1 MFKKCKR
8 GMTVLL
14 AAVML
19 LTTMLPLTASAA
31 SGVTMD
37 LTDCHVSWDYTLTDE
52 EGNTFSA
59 AYGLR
64 AADDIYF
71 NKGFS
76 PYLSRMHDYT
86 AKRSGLTGNKSDWVY
101 GKDYVYC
108 FCIERGIPLPDNTEY
123 AGSADASHGD
133 KYKRLT
139 ENQKDLL
146 KLALTYGYPNRVG
159 LQTSKD
165 ANACYAATQLIVWQ
179 ITMGFRSSATE
190 LNDKTYPM
198 SGYSG
203 TMTEQYTRNK
213 YLKAYYDAILSD
225 MARHYTRPSF
235 TAYTPGAAKT
245 FEMEYKNGKYT
256 VTLTDSNNMLGDYY
270 VSVSGGVS
278 ASVSGNT
285 LTLTSTKPI
294 NDAVT
299 VKLNRR
305 VYSTN
310 MSTGFLIWSV
320 PGKESANQ
328 DMVSGV
334 PADNDPVPSY
344 LKVRTAAG
352 SAKIVKVSED
362 GKVDGIT
369 FRIQGE
375 GVDQT
380 VKTANGG
387 VIQVDNLKPGVYT
400 VTETEYD
407 KYIPQEVRRVTV
419 VSGQVST
426 VNFSNK
432 LRRGDLTVKKTAEDG
447 LTEGMKFRLYGT
459 SLSGIEVNE
468 YAVTDKNGVAE
479 FKDVLIGTGYVLEE
493 IDTPLRYVVP
503 DKQTAAIE
511 WNKVTNKSFDNIL
524 KKFNVTVTK
533 SDRSTG
539 LPQGDASLA
548 GAKYGIYK
556 GNQLIDTYTT
566 DANGSFTTKW
576 YICGDDWS
584 LKEIA
589 PSEGYLLNTE
599 SLHIGAEARLYTVEY
614 NLAKPLD
621 SLEDVI
627 KGKIAVIKHTDDG
640 STKIETPEA
649 GAEFEVYLK
658 SAGSFDVAKE
668 TERDILVCDE
678 NGFAETKDLPYGTYT
693 VKQTK
698 GWEGKELLEPFN
710 VYISEDGKIYRFL
723 INNAPYEAL
732 IEIVKKDTETGK
744 IIPAAGIGFKVRNTD
759 TGEYIV
765 QHINYPTPVDIDI
778 YYTDVSGKLMM
789 PEKLPYGN
797 YEIIEQCTAYGYVL
811 DSAPIA
817 FKVDGSKTVV
827 TVEKH
832 NMPQKGIVN
841 ISKSGEVFFS
851 AVESDGV
858 YSLVFADKGLA
869 GAVYEIAAA
878 EDIITPD
885 GTLRYAKDTVV
896 DTVTTDENSAAES
909 KALYLGKYTIR
920 ETKAPYGMVLNGTEK
935 TVELTY
941 AGETVEITETA
952 AEFYNER
959 QKASLSLAKILGKD
973 ENFNIG
979 DNGEIL
985 SVQFGLYAAEDLTAA
1000 DGTVIPADGLLEIAN
1015 CNENGNIIFKT
1026 DIPVGT
1032 KLYVREIAND
1042 EHYILSDEKYPISF
1056 DYAGQDTALVEIT
1069 ANGGEAIKNDIL
1081 YGSVKGLKIDRET
1094 EKPIVGARFGL
1105 FRSDE
1110 TEFTAEKAILT
1121 AESGKD
1127 GVFVFEK
1134 IPYGN
1139 WLIKELQPA
1148 NGYLPNEEIYPV
1160 TVSKNEQVIGVTVV
1174 NDRIPEIGTQ
1184 ATVDGEK
1191 EICATEVFTLTDTVS
1206 YKHLIPG
1213 KEYLLVGTLMD
1224 KSTGKAFTE
1233 NGNAVTAETVF
1244 TPEAPS
1250 GTVTVTFTFDAK
1262 LIKENTSLVV
1272 FETLYKDG
1280 KELAVHADIND
1291 NGQTVKVK
1299 IPEIATKATVD
1310 GKKEVT
1316 ASGRVKIE
1324 DTVSYKNLTPGKEYT
1339 VKGVLMNK
1347 ATGEPLL
1354 ADGKEIR
1361 SAFTFKPDKPDGE
1374 INITFVFDASGLKT
1388 ATEIVVFETLYRD
1401 GTEIAAHADIKYE
1414 GQTVKITP
1422 PTPDNPQTGDNSNL
1436 GFWIGLGAVAL
1447 GGLVA
1452 VIIIR
1457 VKSRKDEDDE

>member
-1 MFKKCKR
+1 MKAKTKR
-8 GMTVLL
+8 VVTALL
-14 AAVML
+14 AVVML
-19 LTTMLPLTASAA
+19 LTTLLPLTASAA
-31 SGVTMD
+31 DVTMD
-37 LTDCHVSWDYTLTDE
+37 LNNCHVSWDYTLTDE
-52 EGNTFSA
+52 EGNAFSA

-86 AKRSGLTGNKSDWVY
+86 AKRSGLTGNKSDWEY
-101 GKDYVYC
+101 GRDYVYC

-245 FEMEYKNGKYT
+245 FELEYKNGKYT
-256 VTLTDSNNMLGDYY
+256 VTLTDSNNMLSDYY

-320 PGKESANQ
+320 PGKENVNQ

-369 FRIQGE
+369 FRIQGN
-375 GVDQT
+375 GIDKT

-468 YAVTDKNGVAE
+468 YAVTDKNGVAT
-479 FKDVLIGTGYVLEE
+479 FKDVLIGTGYTLEE
-493 IDTPLRYVVP
+493 VDTPTRYVVP
-503 DKQTAAIE
+503 EKQTAAIE
-511 WNKVTNKSFDNIL
+511 WNKVTNKSFDNVL

-533 SDRSTG
+533 SDSEKG

-566 DANGSFTTKW
+566 DANGSFTTKY
-576 YICGDDWS
+576 YICGDDWTIR
-584 LKEIA
+584 EIS

-599 SLHIGAEARLYTVEY
+599 SQHIGAEAKLYTVEY
-614 NLAKPLD
+614 NIANPLD
-621 SLEDVI
+621 SYEDII
-627 KGKIAVIKHTDDG
+627 KGKIAIIKHCDDG
-640 STKIETPEA
+640 STKIETPEV

-658 SAGSFDVAKE
+658 SAGSYENAKE

-678 NGFAETKDLPYGTYT
+678 HGFAETKDLPYGEYT
-693 VKQTK
+693 VRQIK
-698 GWEGKELLEPFN
+698 GWDGKELLAPFT
-710 VYISEDGKIYRFL
+710 VFVSEDGQVYRFL
-723 INNAPYEAL
+723 INNAPYEAI
-732 IEIVKKDTETGK
+732 IEIVKKDAETGK
-744 IIPAAGIGFKVRNTD
+744 IIPAAGIGFKVRDTD

-765 QHINYPTPVDIDI
+765 QHINYPTPVDIDT
-778 YYTDVSGKLMM
+778 YYTDVTGKLMM

-817 FKVDGSKTVV
+817 FKVDGEKTVV
-827 TVEKH
+827 TVEKF
-832 NMPQKGIVN
+832 NMPQKGIIR

-858 YSLVFADKGLA
+858 YSFVFADKGLA
-869 GAVYEIAAA
+869 GAVYEITAA

-885 GTLRYAKDTVV
+885 GTLRYAKGTVV
-896 DTVTTDENSAAES
+896 DTVTTDESGDAAS
-909 KALYLGKYTIR
+909 KPLYLGKYTVR
-920 ETKAPYGMVLNGTEK
+920 ETKAPYGMVLNNEAK
-935 TVELTY
+935 SVELTY
-941 AGETVEITETA
+941 AGETVKLTETS

-959 QKASLSLAKILGKD
+959 QKAEVSLSKVLGND
-973 ENFNIG
+973 ETFGIG
-979 DNGEIL
+979 NNGEIL
-985 SVQFGLYAAEDLTAA
+985 SVQFGLYAAEDLFAA
-1000 DGTVIPADGLLEIAN
+1000 DGSFVPNNGLLEIAN
-1015 CNENGNIIFKT
+1015 CDENGNITFKT
-1026 DIPVGT
+1026 DIPVGA
-1032 KLYVREIAND
+1032 KLYVKEIATD
-1042 EHYILSDEKYPISF
+1042 SHYILSDEKYPVTF
-1056 DYAGQDTALVEIT
+1056 DYAGQDTALVEIK

-1081 YGSVKGLKIDRET
+1081 YGTVKGLKIDRET
-1094 EKPIVGARFGL
+1094 EKPIVGAKFGL

-1110 TEFTAEKAILT
+1110 TEFTAENALLT
-1121 AESGKD
+1121 AESGED
-1127 GVFVFEK
+1127 GVFTFENV
-1134 IPYGN
+1134 PYGN
-1139 WLIKELQPA
+1139 WLIKELRPA
-1148 NGYLPNEEIYPV
+1148 DGYLENNKIYPV
-1160 TVSKNEQVIGVTVV
+1160 RISENGQTIGITVF
-1174 NDRIPEIGTQ
+1174 NDRIPEIETK
-1184 ATVDGEK
+1184 ATVNGEK
-1191 EICATEVFTLTDTVS
+1191 TATAEGDITIEDIVS

-1213 KEYLLVGTLMD
+1213 KAYTVKGILMD
-1224 KSTGKAFTE
+1224 KSTGKAFLIDGKELTSE
-1233 NGNAVTAETVF
+1233 
-1244 TPEAPS
+1244 
-1250 GTVTVTFTFDAK
+1250 VTFTSEESCGEVTVRFTFDGSK
-1262 LIKENTSLVV
+1262 ITKQTDLVV
-1272 FETLYKDG
+1272 FETLYHDG
-1280 KELAVHADIND
+1280 AEL
-1291 NGQTVKVK
+1291 
-1299 IPEIATKATVD
+1299 
-1310 GKKEVT
+1310 
-1316 ASGRVKIE
+1316 
-1324 DTVSYKNLTPGKEYT
+1324 
-1339 VKGVLMNK
+1339 
-1347 ATGEPLL
+1347 
-1354 ADGKEIR
+1354 
-1361 SAFTFKPDKPDGE
+1361 
-1374 INITFVFDASGLKT
+1374 
-1388 ATEIVVFETLYRD
+1388 
-1401 GTEIAAHADIKYE
+1401 AAHADIE
-1414 GQTVKITP
+1414 DGGQTVTLIP
-1422 PTPDNPQTGDNSNL
+1422 PKPDIPQTGDNSNL
-1436 GFWIGLGAVAL
+1436 GFWIGLGSVAL
-1447 GGLVA
+1447 GG
-1452 VIIIR
+1452 VIACIIMYCKR
-1457 VKSRKDEDDE
+1457 KKDEDDE

>member
-1 MFKKCKR
+1 MKAKTKR
-8 GMTVLL
+8 VVTALL

-19 LTTMLPLTASAA
+19 ITTLLPLTASAA
-31 SGVTMD
+31 DVTMD
-37 LTDCHVSWDYTLTDE
+37 LNNCHVSWDYTLTDD

-59 AYGLR
+59 AYGLK

-76 PYLSRMHDYT
+76 PYLSKMHDYT
-86 AKRSGLTGNKSDWVY
+86 AKRNGLTGKKSDWVY

-108 FCIERGIPLPDNTEY
+108 FCIERGIPLPNNTEY
-123 AGSADASHGD
+123 AGSADANHGD
-133 KYKRLT
+133 KYKRLS

-245 FEMEYKNGKYT
+245 FELEYKNGKYT

-285 LTLTSTKPI
+285 LTLSSTKPI

-310 MSTGFLIWSV
+310 MNTGFLIWSV

-369 FRIQGE
+369 FRIQGN
-375 GVDQT
+375 GIDKT
-380 VKTANGG
+380 VKTTNGG

-468 YAVTDKNGVAE
+468 YAVTDKNGVAT
-479 FKDVLIGTGYVLEE
+479 FKDVLIGTGYTLEE
-493 IDTPLRYVVP
+493 VDTPTRYVVP
-503 DKQTAAIE
+503 DKQTAAVE
-511 WNKVTNKSFDNIL
+511 WNKVTEKSFDNDL

-533 SDRSTG
+533 SDSEKG

-566 DANGSFTTKW
+566 DANGQFTTKY

-584 LKEIA
+584 LKEIS

-599 SLHIGAEARLYTVEY
+599 SQHIGAEAKLYTVEY
-614 NLAKPLD
+614 NIAKPLD
-621 SLEDVI
+621 SYEDII
-627 KGKIAVIKHTDDG
+627 KGKIAIIKHCDDG
-640 STKIETPEA
+640 TTKIETPEV

-658 SAGSFDVAKE
+658 SAGSYENAEE

-678 NGFAETKDLPYGTYT
+678 NGFAETKDLPYGEYT

-698 GWEGKELLEPFN
+698 GWDGKELLAPFT
-710 VYISEDGKIYRFL
+710 VFVSEDGQVYRFL

-732 IEIVKKDTETGK
+732 IEIVKKDAETGK
-744 IIPAAGIGFKVRNTD
+744 VIPAAGIGFKVRNTD

-765 QHINYPTPVDIDI
+765 QHINYPTPTDIDI
-778 YYTDVSGKLMM
+778 YYTDVTGKLMM

-817 FKVDGSKTVV
+817 FKVDGEKTVV
-827 TVEKH
+827 TVEKF
-832 NMPQKGIVN
+832 NMPQKGI
-841 ISKSGEVFFS
+841 IKLSKSGEIFAS
-851 AVESDGV
+851 AVETDGV
-858 YSLVFADKGLA
+858 YSLVFADKSLA
-869 GAVYEIAAA
+869 GATYEISAAD
-878 EDIITPD
+878 DIITPD
-885 GTLRYAKDTVV
+885 GTLRYAKGAVV
-896 DTVTTDENSAAES
+896 DTVTTDENGTAES
-909 KALYLGKYTIR
+909 KALYLGKYTVR
-920 ETKAPYGMVLNGTEK
+920 ETKAPYGMVLNSTPK

-941 AGETVEITETA
+941 AGETVEVTETA

-959 QKASLSLAKILGKD
+959 QKAALSLAKILGKD
-973 ENFNIG
+973 DTFNIG
-979 DNGEIL
+979 NNGEIL
-985 SVQFGLYAAEDLTAA
+985 SVQFGLYAAEDLFAA
-1000 DGTVIPADGLLEIAN
+1000 DGSFVPKDGLLEIAN
-1015 CNENGNIIFKT
+1015 CDENGNITFKT
-1026 DIPVGT
+1026 DIPVGA
-1032 KLYVREIAND
+1032 KLYVKEIATDN
-1042 EHYILSDEKYPISF
+1042 HYILSDEKYPVTF
-1056 DYAGQDTALVEIT
+1056 DYAGQDTALVEIK

-1094 EKPIVGARFGL
+1094 EKSIAGAVFGL
-1105 FRSDE
+1105 FRTDTS
-1110 TEFTAEKAILT
+1110 EFTEETAVLI
-1121 AESGKD
+1121 AESNKD
-1127 GVFVFEK
+1127 GIFLFENV
-1134 IPYGN
+1134 PYGN

-1148 NGYLPNEEIYPV
+1148 NGYLANEEIYPV
-1160 TVSKNEQVIGVTVV
+1160 RISENGQAIGITVV
-1174 NDRIPEIGTQ
+1174 NDRIPEIGTK
-1184 ATVDGEK
+1184 ATANGEK
-1191 EICATEVFTLTDTVS
+1191 TAAAEGDITIEDTVS

-1213 KEYLLVGTLMD
+1213 KAYTVKGILMD
-1224 KSTGKAFTE
+1224 KVTGKAF
-1233 NGNAVTAETVF
+1233 
-1244 TPEAPS
+1244 
-1250 GTVTVTFTFDAK
+1250 
-1262 LIKENTSLVV
+1262 LV
-1272 FETLYKDG
+1272 DG
-1280 KELAVHADIND
+1280 KEL
-1291 NGQTVKVK
+1291 TS
-1299 IPEIATKATVD
+1299 
-1310 GKKEVT
+1310 EVT
-1316 ASGRVKIE
+1316 FTPEESCGEV
-1324 DTVSYKNLTPGKEYT
+1324 TV
-1339 VKGVLMNK
+1339 
-1347 ATGEPLL
+1347 
-1354 ADGKEIR
+1354 R
-1361 SAFTFKPDKPDGE
+1361 FTFDGSK
-1374 INITFVFDASGLKT
+1374 ITKQTD
-1388 ATEIVVFETLYRD
+1388 IVVFETLYYD
-1401 GTEIAAHADIKYE
+1401 GAELAAHADIE
-1414 GQTVKITP
+1414 DGGQTVTLVP
-1422 PTPDNPQTGDNSNL
+1422 PKPDIPQTGDNSNL
-1436 GFWIGLGAVAL
+1436 GFWIGLGSVAL
-1447 GGLVA
+1447 GG
-1452 VIIIR
+1452 VIACIIMYCKR
-1457 VKSRKDEDDE
+1457 KKDEDDE

>member
-1 MFKKCKR
+1 MKAKTKR
-8 GMTVLL
+8 VVTAML
-14 AAVML
+14 AVVML
-19 LTTMLPLTASAA
+19 LTTLLPLTASAA
-31 SGVTMD
+31 DVTMD
-37 LTDCHVSWDYTLTDE
+37 LNNCHVSWDYTLTDE
-52 EGNTFSA
+52 DGNTFSA

-213 YLKAYYDAILSD
+213 YLKVYYDAILSD

-245 FEMEYKNGKYT
+245 FELEYKNGKYT
-256 VTLTDSNNMLGDYY
+256 VTLTDSNNMLSDYY

-285 LTLTSTKPI
+285 LTLSSTKPI

-320 PGKESANQ
+320 PGKENVNQ

-375 GVDQT
+375 GVDKT

-387 VIQVDNLKPGVYT
+387 VIQVDNLRPGVYT
-400 VTETEYD
+400 VTEAEYD
-407 KYIPQEVRRVTV
+407 RYVPQETRRVTV

-426 VNFSNK
+426 VTFNNVLK
-432 LRRGDLTVKKTAEDG
+432 RGGLKVTKTAEDG
-447 LTEGMKFRLYGT
+447 LIEGMKFRLYGT
-459 SLSGIEVNE
+459 SLAGIAVDE

-479 FKDVLIGTGYVLEE
+479 FKDVLIGSGYTLEE
-493 IDTPLRYVVP
+493 VGTPERYVVP
-503 DKQTAAIE
+503 EKQTAAVE
-511 WNKVTNKSFDNIL
+511 WNKVTSKAFDNVL
-524 KKFNVTVTK
+524 KKFSVTVTK
-533 SDRSTG
+533 SDSEKG

-566 DANGSFTTKW
+566 DASGQFRTKY
-576 YICGDDWS
+576 YICGDDWTIR
-584 LKEIA
+584 EIS

-599 SLHIGAEARLYTVEY
+599 SLHIGAEAKLYTVEY
-614 NLAKPLD
+614 NIAKPLD

-640 STKIETPEA
+640 STKIETPEE

-658 SAGSFDVAKE
+658 AAGSYENAKK

-678 NGFAETKDLPYGTYT
+678 NGFAETKDLPYGEYT
-693 VKQTK
+693 VRQTK

-732 IEIVKKDTETGK
+732 IEIVKKDAETGK

-765 QHINYPTPVDIDI
+765 QHINYPTPVDIDT
-778 YYTDVSGKLMM
+778 YYTDVTGKLML

-811 DSAPIA
+811 SAEPVA
-817 FKVDGSKTVV
+817 FKVDGTKTTV
-827 TVEKH
+827 TVEKS

-858 YSLVFADKGLA
+858 YSFIFADKGLA
-869 GAVYEIAAA
+869 GAVYEITAA

-885 GTLRYAKDTVV
+885 GTLRYAKGAVV
-896 DTVTTDENSAAES
+896 DTVTTDENGNAES
-909 KALYLGKYTIR
+909 KPLYLGKYTVR
-920 ETKAPYGMVLNGTEK
+920 ETKAPYGMVLNDEAK
-935 TVELTY
+935 SVELTY
-941 AGETVEITETA
+941 AGETVEVTETA
-952 AEFYNER
+952 TEFYNER
-959 QKASLSLAKILGKD
+959 QKAEVSLSKILGKD
-973 ENFNIG
+973 ETFGIG
-979 DNGEIL
+979 NNGEIL
-985 SVQFGLYAAEDLTAA
+985 SVQFGLYAAENLFAA
-1000 DGTVIPADGLLEIAN
+1000 DGSVIPKDGLLEVAN
-1015 CNENGNIIFKT
+1015 CNENGNIAFKT
-1026 DIPVGT
+1026 DIPVGA
-1032 KLYVREIAND
+1032 KLYVKEITAD
-1042 EHYILSDEKYPISF
+1042 SHYILSDEKHPVIF

-1069 ANGGEAIKNDIL
+1069 ANGGEAIRNELI

-1094 EKPIVGARFGL
+1094 EKSIAGAVFGL
-1105 FRSDE
+1105 FRTDTS
-1110 TEFTAEKAILT
+1110 EFTKETAVLI

-1127 GVFVFEK
+1127 GVFGFEK

-1148 NGYLPNEEIYPV
+1148 DGYLPNEEIYPV
-1160 TVSKNEQVIGVTVV
+1160 TVSENEQVIGITVV

-1244 TPEAPS
+1244 TPETPN
-1250 GTVTVTFTFDAK
+1250 GTVTVSFTFDSR

-1280 KELAVHADIND
+1280 KELAVHADIEDEN
-1291 NGQTVKVK
+1291 QTVKVK
-1299 IPEIATKATVD
+1299 VPEIGTKATVD

-1354 ADGKEIR
+1354 ADTKEIR
-1361 SAFTFKPDKPDGE
+1361 SSFTFKPDKPDGE

-1401 GTEIAAHADIKYE
+1401 GTEIAAHADLKDE

-1447 GGLVA
+1447 GGAIACA
-1452 VIIIR
+1452 VMYFKR
-1457 VKSRKDEDDE
+1457 KKDEDDE